1 MCYILFITK
10 IIVSPVRTGLVQI
23 LRSKRDTGKNM
34 QEEKKDNKVYEIS
47 YLISS
52 NVPEEKVSIEA
63 DQLRQIVSD
72 MSVSV
77 IAEEAP
83 KRTELAYT
91 IRKKTGQGNYE
102 NHNFAYFGW
111 VKFEANPSDI
121 QNIKKKIENIP
132 SVLRMMAITTI
143 RENTYLGKRATA
155 GLTRNIVLDEKS
167 EDKVEVKDAVAPVS
181 QEEMDKSIDEMVKE
195 A

>member
-1 MCYILFITK
+1 
-10 IIVSPVRTGLVQI
+10 
-23 LRSKRDTGKNM
+23 M
-34 QEEKKDNKVYEIS
+34 QENKKDNKVYEIS

-63 DQLRQIVSD
+63 DQVRQIVVGGS
-72 MSVSV
+72 SSI

-91 IRKKTGQGNYE
+91 IRKKTGQGNYDS
-102 NHNFAYFGW
+102 HNFAYFGW

-121 QNIKKKIENIP
+121 LAIKKKVELVP
-132 SVLRMMAITTI
+132 SIIRMLMITTV
-143 RENTYLGKRATA
+143 RENTYLGKRATT
-155 GLTRNIVLDEKS
+155 GLSRNILLEEKV
-167 EDKVEVKDAVAPVS
+167 EDKVEAKEVAPVS